1 MESSHS
7 VQHLPLL
14 SEHKDLSSMPK
25 TNVKILNT
33 VYLSA
38 ILAWTVRDRRIPT
51 ALGVAILSEKA
62 NSQFTEKPFL

>member
-1 MESSHS
+1 
-7 VQHLPLL
+7 
-14 SEHKDLSSMPK
+14 MPK